1 MPDANPPPTG
11 LAARSRVLCS
21 VLTHLMA
28 HPVSCTRIRG
38 LCTTGA
44 AGEPII
50 ERRRTRRCRDTACA
64 GCVWGSPWGRF
75 RRGEL
80 DFLLLACSVA
90 RQLADSALWRPAGS
104 PAQWQRPRPRIRGC
118 VRCVRTRDR
127 TAKPRWR
134 WVHVGHAKR
143 TPEFATW
150 EMRRNKV
157 IPRKANRRRGV
168 WHGVGGWFTSN

>member
-104 PAQWQRPRPRIRGC
+104 PLVARSLTRFAIRSGQSHPGLYTQPKPAQPGC
-118 VRCVRTRDR
+118 GLRA
-127 TAKPRWR
+127 TAIARSDYPAAAGESAPS
-134 WVHVGHAKR
+134 V
-143 TPEFATW
+143 T
-150 EMRRNKV
+150 
-157 IPRKANRRRGV
+157 IPPTYLIYIYIYI
-168 WHGVGGWFTSN
+168 FF